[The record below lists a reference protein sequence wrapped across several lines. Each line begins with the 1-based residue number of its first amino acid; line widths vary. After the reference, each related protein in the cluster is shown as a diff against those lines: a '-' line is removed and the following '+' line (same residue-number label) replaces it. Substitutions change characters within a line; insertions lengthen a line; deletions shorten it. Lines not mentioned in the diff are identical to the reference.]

1 MKELI
6 INLIVFLLIINLI
19 VFLLGGAK
27 LISFNSAL
35 KLAADSNVDVP
46 RSVYEEYEKYST
58 KVKCTGGGGCG
69 FFKEP
74 LCYFT
79 GLFTHLMLPT

>member
-1 MKELI
+1 MS
-6 INLIVFLLIINLI
+6 
-19 VFLLGGAK
+19 LLGGVK

-58 KVKCTGGGGCG
+58 KVYWM
-69 FFKEP
+69 
-74 LCYFT
+74 LCVSS
-79 GLFTHLMLPT
+79 LFH

>member
-1 MKELI
+1 MS
-6 INLIVFLLIINLI
+6 
-19 VFLLGGAK
+19 LLGGVK

-58 KVKCTGGGGCG
+58 KVYWM
-69 FFKEP
+69 
-74 LCYFT
+74 LCVRAHYFT
-79 GLFTHLMLPT
+79 DIYTYLIFTHLKPT